1 MRENII
7 VPAWDS
13 VIHATSI
20 KKFNFFPAF
29 LGILWLSMIILYQIT
44 FTYVQVFHK
53 KDEFFSVLDR
63 FIHATYF
70 TETITG
76 VILIFLCYIFISP
89 IAEAGVIQMIHHE
102 KENTIPNHK
111 SLSWISGFF
120 RWCAYFLPI
129 FELQNMLSIF
139 RLISV
144 ITFYILLLRIFW
156 KEYFLSISV
165 IMGIYLLFSFCLNM
179 FFAYAPFFIIFENKK
194 AFEALALSTQMA
206 IHNIEVTSHLYFT
219 LLLVYLRTII
229 IAIIFIILPFII
241 SWVLAFITTISI
253 KIVFLIF
260 AWISIGWFLLFVSHL
275 NSVLEIFMHSI
286 WYHAY
291 IENKKLGFIH
301 TWTQNDTSEKHDD
314 HHHSGG

>member
-1 MRENII
+1 MKKKIPLQIINPSLEFLVFLMMRVFSSNFWASKYAFYI
-7 VPAWDS
+7 
-13 VIHATSI
+13 SI
-20 KKFNFFPAF
+20 
-29 LGILWLSMIILYQIT
+29 
-44 FTYVQVFHK
+44 
-53 KDEFFSVLDR
+53 
-63 FIHATYF
+63 
-70 TETITG
+70 
-76 VILIFLCYIFISP
+76 
-89 IAEAGVIQMIHHE
+89 
-102 KENTIPNHK
+102 
-111 SLSWISGFF
+111 
-120 RWCAYFLPI
+120 
-129 FELQNMLSIF
+129 
-139 RLISV
+139 ISV

-194 AFEALALSTQMA
+194 AFEALALLNTDGNTQ
-206 IHNIEVTSHLYFT
+206 IRITSHLYFT
-219 LLLVYLRTII
+219 LLVYLRTII

-291 IENKKLGFIH
+291 IENKKLGFTH
-301 TWTQNDTSEKHDD
+301 TWTQNDTSEKHD